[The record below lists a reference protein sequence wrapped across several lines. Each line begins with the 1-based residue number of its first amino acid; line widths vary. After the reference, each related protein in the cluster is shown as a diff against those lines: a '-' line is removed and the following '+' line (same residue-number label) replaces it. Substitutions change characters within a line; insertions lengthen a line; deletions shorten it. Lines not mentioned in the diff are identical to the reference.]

1 MTTLDLFS
9 TIGVVVVPDHQ
20 PEATIQERF
29 EAFAAAN
36 PWVGEALEGMALD
49 LHRRGPEADRRE
61 DARRAA
67 PLRVRAVHQRPHL
80 DVPDQQLL
88 RQPVLTVAGRTAP
101 ELGDAIELR
110 ELKA

>member
-9 TIGVVVVPDHQ
+9 TIGVVVVPDHA

-36 PWVGEALEGMALD
+36 PWVGEALEGMALE
-49 LHRRGPEADRRE
+49 LHHRGRKRIGVKMLAERLRYEYERATHDPTSTFRINNSYVSRY
-61 DARRAA
+61 ARWLVER
-67 PLRVRAVHQRPHL
+67 H
-80 DVPDQQLL
+80 
-88 RQPVLTVAGRTAP
+88 P
-101 ELGDAIELR
+101 ELADSIELR